1 MLYSKMEAK
10 LTGLVAAGAGGS
22 LVSGVLSA
30 AAGWFYK
37 AATDNCKELSIRQ
50 QVSESY
56 LLKL

>member
-1 MLYSKMEAK
+1 MEAK

-22 LVSGVLSA
+22 LVSGFLS

>member
-1 MLYSKMEAK
+1 MLYLKMDAI

-30 AAGWFYK
+30 AGWFYK
-37 AATDNCKELSIRQ
+37 AATDNCNDVSIRQ

-56 LLKL
+56 LL